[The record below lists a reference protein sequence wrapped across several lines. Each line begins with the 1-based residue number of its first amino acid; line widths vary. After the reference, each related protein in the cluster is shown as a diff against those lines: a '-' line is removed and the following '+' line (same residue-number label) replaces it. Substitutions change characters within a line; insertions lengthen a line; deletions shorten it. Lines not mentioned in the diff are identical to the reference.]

1 MGANQS
7 SANQSSYE
15 EKQADLLKEM
25 NEISAG
31 YISKMHDSDMYN
43 LTNAAD
49 CNNLM
54 ILTADIIA
62 KKLNKLDVEYL
73 ANTIENGDE
82 KTTQDTAEVIFW
94 SKDKLYGIG
103 EEDIEKKQ
111 QLCLGI
117 AKFYIKIAHLFA
129 AIKQAIDPKVVDM
142 SGNEVVSPPVM
153 GETARIVVGKNICN
167 ERLANLIN
175 NTNIDEIYG
184 ADKKTPINIKP
195 NFCDMNKAINNLS
208 EYNGVQKLEQLYYDV
223 YNDKTNKF
231 DIMSDKMKKI
241 YNKDLKEF
249 YKAFTGDTKTPKNI
263 SSFKDIKLKQYN
275 ISQGC
280 SGNIMGQSDLYRN
293 QYTSSSKNKLFKKYA
308 NNIRAMQE
316 NAYKYHM
323 ELLNIL
329 RELFISYNE
338 DGKKH
343 ITINP
348 ELMKGKPYV
357 KLQELVEKTRG
368 IIVALYTKCEQDFE
382 KGLLIFE
389 EIVETQIK
397 QTSNRQI
404 SILKESLENEED
416 TNLNADEINQDEET
430 DEPIEEEVNEPIE
443 EEVNEPII
451 EQEENEPII
460 EQEENEPI
468 EEQEVNEPII
478 EDEREE
484 QVIEEAVD
492 GAMGETLDEVISEA
506 IEEPIEEEK
515 EELPEMDEVSESL
528 ESASATPMAEKPDS
542 PSSR

>member
-7 SANQSSYE
+7 SSNKASYQ
-15 EKQADLLKEM
+15 EKHADLLKEI

-31 YISKMHDSDMYN
+31 YISKMQDSDIYN
-43 LTNAAD
+43 LSNAAD

-73 ANTIENGDE
+73 ANTIENGDK

-94 SKDKLYGIG
+94 SKDKLHGIG

-129 AIKQAIDPKVVDM
+129 AIKQAIDPKVVDIT
-142 SGNEVVSPPVM
+142 GNEVVNPSFNK
-153 GETARIVVGKNICN
+153 ETARIVVGKNICN
-167 ERLANLIN
+167 ERLTNLIN
-175 NTNIDEIYG
+175 NTNINEIYTS
-184 ADKKTPINIKP
+184 DKKTPINIKP
-195 NFCDMNKAINNLS
+195 NFCDMNKTINNLS
-208 EYNGVQKLEQLYYDV
+208 EYSEVQKLEQLYYDV

-241 YNKDLKEF
+241 YNKDLEEF
-249 YKAFTGDTKTPKNI
+249 YKAFTGDNKKPKNI
-263 SSFKDIKLKQYN
+263 TSFKDIKLKQYN
-275 ISQGC
+275 ISEGC
-280 SGNIMGQSDLYRN
+280 NGNIMGLSDLYRN

-308 NNIRAMQE
+308 NNIRTMQE

-329 RELFISYNE
+329 RELFISYSE

-357 KLQELVEKTRG
+357 KLQELIEKTRG

-416 TNLNADEINQDEET
+416 
-430 DEPIEEEVNEPIE
+430 EPIEE
-443 EEVNEPII
+443 
-451 EQEENEPII
+451 
-460 EQEENEPI
+460 EENEPI
-468 EEQEVNEPII
+468 EEEENEPIEEEENEPI
-478 EDEREE
+478 EEEENESIEEENEPIEEEDKPIEEENEPIEEENEPIEEEEREA

-492 GAMGETLDEVISEA
+492 GAMDDTLDGVI
-506 IEEPIEEEK
+506 
-515 EELPEMDEVSESL
+515 
-528 ESASATPMAEKPDS
+528 
-542 PSSR
+542 R